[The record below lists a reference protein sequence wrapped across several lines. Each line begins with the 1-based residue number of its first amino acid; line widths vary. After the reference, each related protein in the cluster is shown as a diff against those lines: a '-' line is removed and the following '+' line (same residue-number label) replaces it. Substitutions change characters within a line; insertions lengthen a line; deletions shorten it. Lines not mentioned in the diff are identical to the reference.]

1 MAITINST
9 PEAYPSMHD
18 DLWYVVTSTNINQVN
33 FKYVF
38 DVCVNNY
45 LIARIKTFADPASN
59 KGIFNASNIIRNYWS
74 SYFKPDAAQ
83 TQFFSYTGN
92 DIYVSFEIK
101 YGEEYDGSL
110 YTNLAS
116 GNYKAFNFYNP
127 LFRDPSTSYFQ
138 TYISQWLTNRNKSK
152 LECSMTE
159 HLYVGW
165 MNTAAVTTNLSM
177 TVQKYLPGGATDGS
191 PVTSATAGYQSFL
204 LCDLSPV
211 AINYTLNSNVITSST
226 YQYGVKINYG
236 GTSSDE
242 LKVLV
247 ACNPKLTPVTLH
259 FLNQLGGYDS
269 FMFRAVNRQI
279 KNIERKQ
286 YERTNWQ
293 LNNTVMQN
301 YDSYKKLHEGA
312 NVFSVNQSVTFTLQ
326 SDYITQTDFTW
337 LSELIASSEVYMEQG
352 GYYYPMAIKTSTWTE
367 KVRVADK
374 MFNMIL
380 EVDYGKK
387 LNSQYR

>member
-18 DLWYVVTSTNINQVN
+18 DLWYVVTSTNVNQVN

-38 DVCVNNY
+38 DVYVNSS
-45 LIARIKTFADPASN
+45 LVARIKTFQDPST
-59 KGIFNASNIIRNYWS
+59 GRGVFNAANIVRNYWTG
-74 SYFKPDAAQ
+74 YFKPNASQ
-83 TQFFSYTGN
+83 TQFWSYTGT
-92 DIYVSFEIK
+92 DIYVPFEIRF
-101 YGEEYDGSL
+101 GEEYDGSL

-116 GNYKAFNFYNP
+116 GTYRAFNFYNP

-138 TYISQWLTNRNKSK
+138 PFISKWLTNRDKSQ
-152 LECSMTE
+152 LECSLTE
-159 HLYVGW
+159 HLFVGW
-165 MNTAAVTTNLSM
+165 MNTAATTTNLSM

-191 PVTSATAGYQSFL
+191 PVTSTTAGYQSFV
-204 LCDLSPV
+204 LCDLSPA
-211 AINYTLNSNVITSST
+211 AINYTLSNNFITSST

-247 ACNPKLTPVTLH
+247 ACSPKFTPVTLH

-269 FMFRAVNRQI
+269 FMFRAVNRQSRT
-279 KNIERKQ
+279 IERKQ

-301 YDSYKKLHEGA
+301 YDSYKRMYEGA
-312 NVFSVNQSVTFTLQ
+312 NVFSVNQAVSFVLQ
-326 SDYITQTDFTW
+326 SDYIGQTDFTW
-337 LSELIASSEVYMEQG
+337 LSELIASPEVYLEQG
-352 GYYYPMAIKTSTWTE
+352 GYYYPVAIKTSTWSE

-387 LNSQYR
+387 INSQFR